1 MLKNMAKKKT
11 AKRAI
16 QTWAFIDT
24 NIYLDFYRSNKDA
37 RLQTLDKLE
46 ECSSRIIST
55 YQVEMEFLKNR
66 QTELIKSVS
75 EFKSINQTAP
85 AVISDGQIQAA
96 TSKISTESKKRDNLL
111 KNKVERMLKTP
122 NTNDPVYKVFN
133 NIFSSPHEHVLTRD
147 MNVRHKIKRL
157 AWRRFML
164 GYPPRK
170 KNDTSIG
177 DALNWEWIIHCA
189 NNLSGKFFIV
199 TRDSDFGSEYLK
211 KPYLN
216 DQLKKEFKHAD
227 VQRMRNIITKDF
239 TGSTKSQS
247 GYKRV
252 DEQHEEGEI
261 WEEGGRQW
269 TVKNGL
275 KQNITKLDS
284 LKKAVRVPLACPKC
298 NGSMSY
304 HLSKQVYKINKMCF
318 NCFID
323 YEAELRKNGL
333 YDDYLMHARKGNLE
347 FFIKGLEQQFQES
360 LSVDDTF
367 VTEHGDIEEWKGNK
381 TKEKALFTEKFG
393 EYLSYLKS
401 KLD

>member
-1 MLKNMAKKKT
+1 M
-11 AKRAI
+11 
-16 QTWAFIDT
+16 
-24 NIYLDFYRSNKDA
+24 SN
-37 RLQTLDKLE
+37 
-46 ECSSRIIST
+46 
-55 YQVEMEFLKNR
+55 
-66 QTELIKSVS
+66 
-75 EFKSINQTAP
+75 
-85 AVISDGQIQAA
+85 
-96 TSKISTESKKRDNLL
+96 
-111 KNKVERMLKTP
+111 
-122 NTNDPVYKVFN
+122 
-133 NIFSSPHEHVLTRD
+133 
-147 MNVRHKIKRL
+147 
-157 AWRRFML
+157 
-164 GYPPRK
+164 
-170 KNDTSIG
+170 
-177 DALNWEWIIHCA
+177 
-189 NNLSGKFFIV
+189 
-199 TRDSDFGSEYLK
+199 
-211 KPYLN
+211 
-216 DQLKKEFKHAD
+216 QLKKEFKHAD

-393 EYLSYLKS
+393 EYLSFLKS
-401 KLD
+401 KLDQYIFISKEINSFKLDEDNMTQKELLESVLIELSSIKKHMPNGELKVMLKEMKDLKEDVSDLKFTLLNPEDGVIVKTNQNTAFRRKMELGDKDFITRMIDIQELKKWKDGVTKALWIIFGSLAGLIIKVIAELKS